1 MNKVCYYSNGGGGE
15 NMHKKLFSLIL
26 SALMF
31 GQYQV
36 FSYNDVIDIKVN
48 GEYIYT
54 DSEIVIE
61 NGVSLAP
68 IRWVSNALG
77 AKSVNWYPGYKT
89 AGIDMGNKNIFIDI
103 NNDIAYINSIPHTF
117 NADSR
122 IINDRT
128 YIPVRLVSELLGAK
142 VHWDSY
148 YKNIEINVIGHK
160 TPEFSIDT
168 TYNDDDL
175 LWLGRIIHAES
186 TGEPIKGKIAV
197 GNVILNRV
205 KSPLFPNTIYGVIFD
220 RTHGIQFEPTINGAI
235 YNIPDKDSIKA
246 AKHAL
251 SGTDVAGKCLYF
263 FNPKTAQSNWISKN
277 REFYTT
283 IANHDFYL

>member
-1 MNKVCYYSNGGGGE
+1 M
-15 NMHKKLFSLIL
+15 KKKFFSLVL
-26 SALMF
+26 SAFMF
-31 GQYQV
+31 GQYQA
-36 FSYNDVIDIKVN
+36 FSYNDMVDIKVN

-54 DSEIVIE
+54 DTEVVIE
-61 NGVSLAP
+61 NGVTLAP
-68 IRWVSNALG
+68 VRWIANALG
-77 AKSVNWYPGYKT
+77 ARSVSWYADYKM
-89 AGIDMGNKNIFIDI
+89 AGIDMGSKKVFIDI
-103 NNDIAYINSIPHTF
+103 DKDIAYINSTPHTI

-142 VHWDSY
+142 VNWDSH
-148 YKNIEINVIGHK
+148 YKNVEINVSGHK
-160 TPEFSIDT
+160 TPEFCIDK
-168 TYNDDDL
+168 TYTDDDL

-205 KSPLFPNTIYGVIFD
+205 SSDLFPDTIYGVIFD

-235 YNIPDKDSIKA
+235 YNTPDKDSIKA

-251 SGTDVAGKCLYF
+251 SGTDVAGDCLYF

-277 REFYTT
+277 REFYTS